1 MSLSNPKQTN
11 PCKKFIE
18 FKGNSGVF
26 QYWDKES
33 KENVELKMPINF
45 IVLDEL
51 CNIQGFSDSAQAG
64 IYSNEV
70 RNLNDQVLNVRVF
83 KSKISKMG
91 RYADIKGDISA
102 MGGKF
107 CKSVYAALIHG
118 DNTLELVNFQLK
130 GISFKSW
137 LDKVIDLS
145 LNAVTI
151 RECTDGKKGA
161 VKYKIPIY
169 QGFPVTKELMAK
181 AVEMDKALQ
190 AFLNAYLANNDQ
202 SFVQHHP
209 EDEAQGHTYN
219 DKAITGGSANHRG
232 EPAEFD
238 KEAGKPD
245 LENDDIPF

>member
-1 MSLSNPKQTN
+1 MSLSNPKATN
-11 PCKKFIE
+11 PCRKFIE
-18 FKGNSGVF
+18 FKGDSGVF
-26 QYWDKES
+26 QYWDKEA
-33 KENVELKMPINF
+33 KANVQLKMPVSF

-91 RYADIKGDISA
+91 RYADIKGDIAA

-118 DNTLELVNFQLK
+118 DNLELVNFQLK

-137 LDKVIDLS
+137 LDKTVDLS
-145 LNAVTI
+145 ASAVTI
-151 RECTDGKKGA
+151 KGCTDGKKGA
-161 VKYKIPIY
+161 VKYKIPVY
-169 QGFPVTKELMAK
+169 EALPVSKELMEK
-181 AVEMDKALQ
+181 AVVMDKALQ
-190 AFLNAYLANNDQ
+190 SFLNTYLSNNDQ
-202 SFVQHHP
+202 QFIQHHP
-209 EDEAQGHTYN
+209 EEETQGHTYN
-219 DKAITGGSANHRG
+219 EKAITGGSANHRG